1 MRLDGT
7 LLRSS
12 FALNIPT
19 AFPENEDIID
29 LFPAL
34 ISFVAL
40 VEGPDPVF
48 YRITT
53 NGSAVPE
60 PESWAMLITGFGLT
74 GAVLRRRRMATTP
87 SETRS

>member
-12 FALNIPT
+12 FTLNIPT
-19 AFPENEDIID
+19 AIPENEDIID

-34 ISFVAL
+34 TSFFAL

-53 NGSAVPE
+53 SGSAVPE
-60 PESWAMLITGFGLT
+60 PASWAMLITGFGLT
-74 GAVLRRRRMATTP
+74 GAVLRRRRMATTR
-87 SETRS
+87 SETHS